1 MLISPILYSKAY
13 ILLVISTFFTSCS
26 NVVNEPTTFDIMGT
40 YATQQ
45 DEHLGGEYSC
55 DAHFDTFQHF
65 TPFGLATS
73 ANTALTFNFDGL
85 FEFPSLTLNYE
96 LNIDGDWSYADSIIT
111 MEIDTATFSYTYIN
125 STAHN
130 YTEESMV
137 RYLRKEVDN
146 NIAKM
151 LCERLRR
158 SSSHDLHLLS
168 LTDSVMHV
176 SVADTVFVDMYRQ

>member
-1 MLISPILYSKAY
+1 MITPILYSKEY
-13 ILLVISTFFTSCS
+13 ILLAILLPSCS
-26 NVVNEPTTFDIMGT
+26 VIVDKPSTFDIMGT

-96 LNIDGDWSYADSIIT
+96 LSIDGDWSFEDSIISVDV
-111 MEIDTATFSYTYIN
+111 DTTTFSYTYIN

-146 NIAKM
+146 SIAKV
-151 LCERLRR
+151 LCERLR
-158 SSSHDLHLLS
+158 SSNVSDMRLLS
-168 LTDSVMHV
+168 LSDSVMQV
-176 SVADTVFVDMYRQ
+176 SVGDTIVINMHRQ

>member
-1 MLISPILYSKAY
+1 MA
-13 ILLVISTFFTSCS
+13 ILLPSCS
-26 NVVNEPTTFDIMGT
+26 IIVDKPSTFDIMGT

-55 DAHFDTFQHF
+55 DAHFDTRQSFN
-65 TPFGLATS
+65 PLGLTTT

-96 LNIDGDWSYADSIIT
+96 LSIDGDWSYADSTIS
-111 MEIDTATFSYTYIN
+111 MELDTTTFSYTYIN

-146 NIAKM
+146 NIAKT
-151 LCERLRR
+151 LCQRLR
-158 SSSHDLHLLS
+158 SSASRDMHLIS
-168 LTDSVMHV
+168 FSDSVMHV
-176 SVADTVFVDMYRQ
+176 SVADTIFLNMYRQ